1 MLTQMRVFL
10 TFLRLLVFPV
20 HQSLDYDYPISR
32 GLWQPPLTLMGVG
45 VIVAM
50 MILVVK
56 LRRRWP
62 IIAFGLAWVVITFS
76 INMAPRSNVI
86 FEHKLYLISFGFFLA
101 VVVFLSAI
109 IRQPKVL
116 TGVLIA
122 IVAVLAVTSFQR
134 NFVWRNSVTLWE
146 DEIIKFKKQRAFAN
160 LGQAYIDV
168 DRYQEALMALNVAI
182 FMRPDDYVSYYNR
195 GEAYHRLGQ
204 YQAALQDFSKVIGE
218 KEDLTPLYVSTLV
231 NRAAIFI
238 STQQYVRAKRDLDQ
252 AQRSAPGDVAVYKD
266 RAYCLLDMGM
276 RHEAFKDFQTA
287 LRLDPDDSRL
297 ALQYRTLLV
306 FDAIEKTL
314 GFDLDELRGV
324 FLSV

>member
-32 GLWQPPLTLMGVG
+32 GLWQPPLTFMGIG
-45 VIVAM
+45 VITAM
-50 MILVVK
+50 MVLVVK
-56 LRRRWP
+56 LRRSWP
-62 IIAFGLAWVVITFS
+62 IIAFGLAWVLITFS

-101 VVVFLSAI
+101 AAVFLSAM

-116 TGVLIA
+116 TGVMIT
-122 IVAVLAVTSFQR
+122 IVAVLTLTSYQR
-134 NFVWRNSVTLWE
+134 NFVWRNNVTLWE

-168 DRYQEALMALNVAI
+168 ARYQEALMALNVAI
-182 FMRPDDYVSYYNR
+182 FMKPDDYVSYYNR

-204 YQAALQDFSKVIGE
+204 YQAALQDFSKVITE
-218 KEDLTPLYVSTLV
+218 KADLTPLYVSTPV
-231 NRAAIFI
+231 NRSSLFI
-238 STQQYVRAKRDLDQ
+238 STQQYARAKRDLDQ
-252 AQRSAPGDVAVYKD
+252 AQRSDPGDVAVYKD
-266 RAYCLLDMGM
+266 RAYCWLDMG
-276 RHEAFKDFQTA
+276 RRPEAFRDFQNA
-287 LRLDPDDSRL
+287 LRLDPNDARL
-297 ALQYRTLLV
+297 ALQYRTLFM

-314 GFDLDELRGV
+314 GFDLDEWRGI
-324 FLSV
+324 F